1 LRGGNAAI
9 RGLSC
14 KAPDRG
20 RVIVIIVNYK
30 DATLGYLL
38 QLKDDA
44 MSDTRVMFN
53 TWRFDFKRPRTHVRL
68 ETAKRESRVSGR

>member
-1 LRGGNAAI
+1 LRGGDAAI

-20 RVIVIIVNYK
+20 RVIVIIVNHNG
-30 DATLGYLL
+30 ATLGWFL
-38 QLKDDA
+38 QPKDET